1 MATKI
6 NTAMNVLGTVAAG
19 ASFLGLGTSKSNF
32 DNKIGEFYSNFGK
45 KGYTKTNR
53 FEVLFNIPP
62 ILIPHTATYNFSETP
77 RLLSLRCEG
86 ASVPGISLNTSDGMR
101 HGYGLTEKIVN
112 GAQYG
117 NFTCSFIGDQ
127 AGDIY
132 KFFHVWMLSIVKFN
146 EKPSYVGDGPSGNAT
161 GAFPFEYSYKN
172 EYAASINL
180 ITYNEN
186 SDTLRTFD
194 IFEAFP
200 TAIGDI
206 QYNWGD
212 TDNLVRIPIQFAYT
226 YFKVKDITDKIK
238 LSDNVGGGLGL
249 FGTLIKVG
257 TAAQVLGSIKKPQ
270 SIGDIINVVNNAKT
284 VLSGFNFN

>member
-1 MATKI
+1 
-6 NTAMNVLGTVAAG
+6 MNVLGTVAAG
-19 ASFLGLGTSKSNF
+19 ASFLGLGTSKSTF
-32 DNKIGEFYSNFGK
+32 DNKIGEFYSNFRK
-45 KGYTKTNR
+45 EGYTKTNR
-53 FEVLFNIPP
+53 FEVLFNIPY
-62 ILIPHTATYNFSETP
+62 ILVPVKTQYNFSETP
-77 RLLSLRCEG
+77 KLLSLRCES
-86 ASVPGISLNTSDGMR
+86 ASVPGINLNTSDAMR
-101 HGYGLTEKIVN
+101 HGYGLTEKIVH

-117 NFTCSFIGDQ
+117 NFNCSFIGDQ

-132 KFFHVWMLSIVKFN
+132 KFFYVWMNSIANFN
-146 EKPSYVGDGPSGNAT
+146 AKTSKDTPNQFKAL
-161 GAFPFEYSYKN
+161 PFEYSYKN

-180 ITYNEN
+180 ITYSEN
-186 SDTLRTFD
+186 SDILRTFD

-226 YFKVKDITDKIK
+226 YFSVKNITDQIK
-238 LSDNVGGGLGL
+238 LGGGVGNGLGL
-249 FGTLIKVG
+249 FGTLIKAG

-284 VLSGFNFN
+284 VLTGFNL